1 MELLDGE
8 YVEVLK
14 PVRTS
19 KLKLIQPSELARTV
33 DLAVR
38 LLRTKPSIAGDPEL
52 VLILLDAD
60 HDAPCMLGPKL
71 LNMARAGR
79 NDIDIAC
86 VIANVE
92 YETWFIAAAQSLR
105 DYLDLS
111 RDKHLPDAPEDR
123 RLGKAWI
130 KRRFRK
136 YSETAD
142 QPAMT
147 SAMDLAQCRLRSPSF
162 DKLCRD
168 LQARLA

>member
-19 KLKLIQPSELARTV
+19 KLKLIQSAELARTV

-38 LLRTKPSIAGDPEL
+38 ILKTKPSVGDPEL
-52 VLILLDAD
+52 ILILLDAD
-60 HDAPCMLGPKL
+60 HDLPCLLGPKL
-71 LNMARAGR
+71 LDMARAGR
-79 NDIDIAC
+79 SDIDIAC
-86 VIANVE
+86 VVVNVE
-92 YETWFIAAAQSLR
+92 YETWFIASAQSLGN
-105 DYLDLS
+105 YLDLS
-111 RDKHLPDAPEDR
+111 RDDHLPDDPENR

-147 SAMDLAQCRLRSPSF
+147 RVMDLAQCRLRSPSF

-168 LQARLA
+168 LQRRFE